1 VPHLKLI
8 VTPPGLLNKFAPE
21 IRSIKQSFYQSC
33 SESPMTGSAEEIC
46 GSKAAT
52 TMAESPN
59 GNNKTS
65 V

>member
-1 VPHLKLI
+1 
-8 VTPPGLLNKFAPE
+8 
-21 IRSIKQSFYQSC
+21 
-33 SESPMTGSAEEIC
+33 MTGSAEEIC

-52 TMAESPN
+52 AMAESPN